1 MQQLT
6 RELRAKNIKY
16 ECYVLGHEL
25 WLLLFD
31 ETNELVMS
39 VKRTEKGVKG
49 AERKALYCVSENC
62 TKSIRLGLHY
72 EDEFDTVEDVLDRY
86 YKLLT

>member
-39 VKRTEKGVKG
+39 VKRTEK
-49 AERKALYCVSENC
+49 YCVSENC

-72 EDEFDTVEDVLDRY
+72 EDEFDTVEEVLDKY